1 MLGCRRVRRG
11 CLGSGF
17 AAEHFQMFQRS
28 QRLPSSELAHCS
40 HQNQRRRRG
49 TAVILAS
56 RSLCQFSSS
65 TKSGQVQVLSFET
78 ANCWLDPPAQPH
90 TQGCTV
96 GAVHVAGIDT
106 ANIPLTFVRS
116 NRENPPPKT
125 PEPSFSRAAAILAAP
140 CTPREALVVH
150 THCFTAAACCRCG
163 VPDCITRTRVCTRDL
178 SSL

>member
-1 MLGCRRVRRG
+1 MQRPAGSCR
-11 CLGSGF
+11 
-17 AAEHFQMFQRS
+17 APFQR
-28 QRLPSSELAHCS
+28 AID
-40 HQNQRRRRG
+40 G
-49 TAVILAS
+49 
-56 RSLCQFSSS
+56 SSS
-65 TKSGQVQVLSFET
+65 WRQESATWMPREWFCGGAFPNVPTESAAPQFRARTLLAPKPATATRDCRNSCESLPVSVFVQGTKSGQVQVLSFET

-140 CTPREALVVH
+140 CT
-150 THCFTAAACCRCG
+150 T
-163 VPDCITRTRVCTRDL
+163 
-178 SSL
+178 

>member
-1 MLGCRRVRRG
+1 
-11 CLGSGF
+11 
-17 AAEHFQMFQRS
+17 MFQRS

-49 TAVILAS
+49 TAGILAVAPCVS
-56 RSLCQFSSS
+56 FRPAPNPGRFKFCLTKVDSLDSP
-65 TKSGQVQVLSFET
+65 QVLSFET

-116 NRENPPPKT
+116 NREPTTQDPRT
-125 PEPSFSRAAAILAAP
+125 LFQQSRRHLGS
-140 CTPREALVVH
+140 ALH
-150 THCFTAAACCRCG
+150 TT
-163 VPDCITRTRVCTRDL
+163 
-178 SSL
+178 